1 MIKRAPQ
8 MTEATKAEEDDV
20 VKEIRGDLDRLLE
33 WQADD
38 APKALIEESSREGMC
53 PRREGSMMDTL
64 YTRLYFADDE
74 DDEVDVEDDDE
85 ITEGVH
91 ETKMQVSGNE
101 QGIIDHLQGVSLEDK
116 AAENHS
122 EESKSEESK
131 SEESK
136 SEENTSEENNGS
148 PLDQC
153 SQTSRNSAALV
164 HRTKEVRPGPT
175 PSVSSDLATTQM
187 LPAFLEDQYELQQ
200 SLQQLLDNI
209 PTTQQGQQKL
219 QQGVQRLLDNASKMQ
234 QSQDDLQ
241 HKLSAMQQGQN
252 ELQQHILTLQE
263 GQQKLLCQHSVTQ
276 KKLNE
281 LHQYQIEMKAE
292 IHQGQLNLIQ
302 EQLATKA
309 NVQRMQEQHDKNIKR
324 LELKLVQQ
332 QREHNEQV
340 LEGVEERANE
350 KKDASDA
357 LRRQHEE
364 AQRLHEE
371 AHGQYEEGMV
381 REERLRAHAEA
392 LKAKCQPSERELKLL
407 EELEE

>member
-8 MTEATKAEEDDV
+8 MTKATRAEEEVV
-20 VKEIRGDLDRLLE
+20 VKEIRADLDRLLE

-38 APKALIEESSREGMC
+38 APKAVIEESVREGLY

-64 YTRLYFADDE
+64 YTRLYFADDG
-74 DDEVDVEDDDE
+74 DDEVAMEDHDDE

-91 ETKMQVSGNE
+91 ETEMQVSGSE
-101 QGIIDHLQGVSLEDK
+101 QGIIGHLQGVSPEDK
-116 AAENHS
+116 AAENH
-122 EESKSEESK
+122 
-131 SEESK
+131 EESK
-136 SEENTSEENNGS
+136 SEENTWEENKSEENNEL

-164 HRTKEVRPGPT
+164 HRTKEVQPRPT

-187 LPAFLEDQYELQQ
+187 LPAFQEGQYELQQ
-200 SLQQLLDNI
+200 GLQRLLDNI
-209 PTTQQGQQKL
+209 PTTQQSQQKL
-219 QQGVQRLLDNASKMQ
+219 QQGLQRLLDNASKLQ

-241 HKLSAMQQGQN
+241 HKLSAMQQGQD
-252 ELQQHILTLQE
+252 ELQQHVLTLQE
-263 GQQKLLCQHSVTQ
+263 GQQKLLYQHSVTQ
-276 KKLNE
+276 KSLSE
-281 LHQYQIEMKAE
+281 LHQHQIEMKAE
-292 IHQGQLNLIQ
+292 IHEGQLDLIQ

-324 LELKLVQQ
+324 LELRLIQQ

-350 KKDASDA
+350 KKDANDA

-371 AHGQYEEGMV
+371 AHVQ
-381 REERLRAHAEA
+381 
-392 LKAKCQPSERELKLL
+392 
-407 EELEE
+407 

>member
-8 MTEATKAEEDDV
+8 MTEATRAEEEVV

-38 APKALIEESSREGMC
+38 APKAVIEESIRDGLY

-74 DDEVDVEDDDE
+74 DDEVEMEDHDDE

-91 ETKMQVSGNE
+91 ETEMQVSGSE
-101 QGIIDHLQGVSLEDK
+101 QGIIGHLQGVSPEDK
-116 AAENHS
+116 AAENH
-122 EESKSEESK
+122 
-131 SEESK
+131 EESK
-136 SEENTSEENNGS
+136 SEENTSEEITSEEENKSEENNEL

-164 HRTKEVRPGPT
+164 HRTKEVQPGPT

-187 LPAFLEDQYELQQ
+187 LPTFQEGQDELQQ
-200 SLQQLLDNI
+200 GLQRLLDNI
-209 PTTQQGQQKL
+209 PTAQQGQQKL
-219 QQGVQRLLDNASKMQ
+219 QQGLQRLLDIASKMQ

-241 HKLSAMQQGQN
+241 RKLSAMQQGQN
-252 ELQQHILTLQE
+252 ELQQHVLTLQE
-263 GQQKLLCQHSVTQ
+263 GQQKLLYQHSVTQ
-276 KKLNE
+276 KSLSE
-281 LHQYQIEMKAE
+281 LHQHQIEMKAE
-292 IHQGQLNLIQ
+292 IHEGQLDLIQ

-324 LELKLVQQ
+324 LELRLIQQ

-350 KKDASDA
+350 KKDANDA

-371 AHGQYEEGMV
+371 AHVQ
-381 REERLRAHAEA
+381 
-392 LKAKCQPSERELKLL
+392 
-407 EELEE
+407 

>member
-136 SEENTSEENNGS
+136 SEESKSEESKSEESKSEENTSEENNGS

-252 ELQQHILTLQE
+252 EL
-263 GQQKLLCQHSVTQ
+263 
-276 KKLNE
+276 
-281 LHQYQIEMKAE
+281 
-292 IHQGQLNLIQ
+292 
-302 EQLATKA
+302 
-309 NVQRMQEQHDKNIKR
+309 
-324 LELKLVQQ
+324 
-332 QREHNEQV
+332 
-340 LEGVEERANE
+340 
-350 KKDASDA
+350 
-357 LRRQHEE
+357 
-364 AQRLHEE
+364 
-371 AHGQYEEGMV
+371 
-381 REERLRAHAEA
+381 
-392 LKAKCQPSERELKLL
+392 
-407 EELEE
+407 